1 MASIVECVPGVEQI
15 PFAQWHEAGVQCL
28 LFDMDGTLNPYGSV
42 VVPQEIIDTLV
53 TSRERDLYKAL
64 GIVTHNKD
72 HSAIK
77 KVAKQVGADSYFSPN
92 RWSDRKPRPV
102 LIELALTEFGFEPS
116 ETGMTGDKFTA
127 DVRAGVKAGVSRIA
141 WVDRL
146 GATDAIG
153 DRVLRR
159 PYEDIVY
166 RRVLERQGPQ
176 EFMPGSSL
184 VAQITRM
191 ALGEVN

>member
-15 PFAQWHEAGVQCL
+15 SFAQWHEAGVKCL
-28 LFDMDGTLNPYGSV
+28 LFDMEGTLVPYRSV

-53 TSRERDLYKAL
+53 TAREQGLYKAL
-64 GIVTHNKD
+64 GIVTNNLDKE
-72 HSAIK
+72 AIQE
-77 KVAKQVGADSYFSPN
+77 VAEQVGADGCFWPSK
-92 RWSDRKPRPV
+92 WSDRKPRPA
-102 LIELALTEFGFEPS
+102 LIESAHKKFRFKPS

-127 DVRAGVKAGVSRIA
+127 DVRAGVRAGVSRIA

-166 RRVLERQGPQ
+166 RRVLAGKEPQ
-176 EFMPGSSL
+176 EFLQDSSL

-191 ALGEVN
+191 ALGEI